1 MNSMNAYAT
10 PQLISSL
17 FLLSLGIVSLL
28 SGRKERLWR
37 IFSAFCFLLMFGAWF
52 AFLIASGKSELGG
65 EFVLDKFGLE
75 LDFVSLHARLAPV
88 FGFLS
93 IMLAIFYSVAVI
105 GMPMSFKVFGK
116 DILFDFSDDRFTVKI
131 FGWKISERV
140 YLFTTVIA
148 AVTLS
153 FVFIHAT
160 TEVSL
165 TSMGN
170 WPGLEVKYSSLGYIL
185 AVFVFIGIGKIIY
198 FLIYGYRINKDANYR
213 SFIRLNIIAFIL
225 TYGSAMTLGVILPLF
240 DMPTQLYASSLFPLS
255 VVIFYVA
262 IMRYQ
267 FARVEE
273 LNVNLER
280 KVEERTSELKDAF
293 TRMVQSEKMA
303 SLGQLVAG
311 VAHEI
316 NNPVSAI
323 SSSQQSMTRSVAK
336 LTDAI
341 NASSIGTNQSNEV
354 SLSLEVLKKTSNVIT
369 DGSKRIAGIVSKLK
383 SFAKLDEAELQNV
396 DINHGIKETLALLDH
411 EFNNR
416 IVVNQSFGSLP
427 NITCNPRQLNQLW
440 LNLLINASEAQQN
453 GAGEINIT
461 TSREESAI
469 SVSIEDSGRGIGKD
483 DLKQVFDPGFTTK
496 SRGTGTGLGLAICYQ
511 IVEAHKGKIEVKSQI
526 GKGTKVTVSLPENS

>member
-1 MNSMNAYAT
+1 MNPYAT

-52 AFLIASGKSELGG
+52 AFLIASGRSELGS
-65 EFVLDKFGLE
+65 EFVFEKFGID

-105 GMPMSFKVFGK
+105 GIPMRLKVFGR
-116 DILFDFSDDRFTVKI
+116 DILFDFSDDRFTINI

-140 YLFTTVIA
+140 YLFATTIV

-153 FVFIHAT
+153 FIFLHAT

-165 TSMGN
+165 TSMGD

-185 AVFVFIGIGKIIY
+185 AGFVFIGIGKIIY
-198 FLIYGYRINKDANYR
+198 FLIYGYRINKDSNYR
-213 SFIRLNIIAFIL
+213 SFIRLNIIAFLI

-323 SSSQQSMTRSVAK
+323 SSSQQSMLRSVEK
-336 LTDAI
+336 LTNAI
-341 NASSIGTNQSNEV
+341 NSSALGADQDSDIRI
-354 SLSLEVLKKTSNVIT
+354 SLKVLKNTSNVIS
-369 DGSKRIAGIVSKLK
+369 DGSKRIAGIVSRLK
-383 SFAKLDEAELQNV
+383 SFAKLDEAELQIV

-416 IVVNQSFGSLP
+416 IVVKQSFGQLP
-427 NITCNPRQLNQLW
+427 NIRCNPRQLNQVW

-453 GAGEINIT
+453 RAGEITIT
-461 TSREESAI
+461 TSRGESTI
-469 SVSIEDSGRGIGKD
+469 SVSVEDNGSGIPKD
-483 DLKQVFDPGFTTK
+483 DLKHIFDPGFTTK
-496 SRGTGTGLGLAICYQ
+496 SKGTGTGLGLAICYQ
-511 IVEAHKGKIEVKSQI
+511 IVESHSGRIEVQSQI
-526 GKGTKVTVSLPENS
+526 GNGTKVTVSLPYGS